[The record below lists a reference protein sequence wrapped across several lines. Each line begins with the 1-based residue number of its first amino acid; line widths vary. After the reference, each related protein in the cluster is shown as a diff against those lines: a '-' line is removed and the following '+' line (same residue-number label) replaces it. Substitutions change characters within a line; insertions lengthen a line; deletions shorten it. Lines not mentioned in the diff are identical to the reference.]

1 MNKPSDYL
9 AIRFWGVRLG
19 SFSYYIK
26 REQERA
32 AIDNAPLNAIYY
44 REDVGWRT
52 LDDVTNENVIAD
64 AKRAGI
70 MAGGE

>member
-1 MNKPSDYL
+1 MNKPSDYR
-9 AIRFWGVRLG
+9 AIQFWGARLG
-19 SFSYYIK
+19 SLRYYIK

-44 REDVGWRT
+44 REDAGWRT

-64 AKRAGI
+64 AKRAGL
-70 MAGGE
+70 ME